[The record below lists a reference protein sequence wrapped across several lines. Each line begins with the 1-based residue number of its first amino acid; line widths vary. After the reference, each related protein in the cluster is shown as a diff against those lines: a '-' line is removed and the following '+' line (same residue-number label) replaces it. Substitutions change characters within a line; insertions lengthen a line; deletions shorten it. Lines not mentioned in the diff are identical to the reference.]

1 MKLELLVPRATLRG
15 AEMPGDVIDAPRDEA
30 ERLIAA
36 GHARPVRR
44 RKAERAVPPDTTE
57 KAVR

>member
-1 MKLELLVPRATLRG
+1 MKVELLVDRATVAGLEPAG
-15 AEMPGDVIDAPRDEA
+15 AEIDVTVAEA

-44 RKAERAVPPDTTE
+44 RKAETAVPAAAPERAV
-57 KAVR
+57 R